1 MRTRQG
7 TPDGETARSAW
18 LAMAELSGEL
28 EPASCAEFAS
38 FMLVYA
44 MECDELHD
52 EETAESLQALSY
64 AIEVLDAAG
73 F

>member
-1 MRTRQG
+1 
-7 TPDGETARSAW
+7 
-18 LAMAELSGEL
+18 MAELSGEL